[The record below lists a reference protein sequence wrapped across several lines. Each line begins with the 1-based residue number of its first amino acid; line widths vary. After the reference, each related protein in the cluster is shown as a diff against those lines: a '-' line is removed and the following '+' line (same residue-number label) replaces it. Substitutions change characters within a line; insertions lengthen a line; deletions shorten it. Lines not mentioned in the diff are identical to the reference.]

1 MQLIDSH
8 CHLSNF
14 QFKDCQTE
22 IIKNSNNHQISYFLQ
37 AGYNPQ
43 EWSEQLELCNKYKGI
58 LPVFGLHPE
67 WVAKC
72 TEPEVESGL
81 DQLAQMLKFAF
92 AMGEVGL
99 DLRDQY
105 LLSFN
110 LQMEACE
117 KQFELAQFANLP
129 LVLHIVR
136 AHNEFLNFLEH
147 FDIPSAGGF
156 IHSFNGSWNTAK
168 QYLDKGLLISISGS
182 VSYEKNHK
190 LRDVVK
196 KIPIDFL
203 LIETDCP
210 DQVPVDWGTEIY
222 TPMGVWNVAKY
233 LSEIRSEKPEALLI
247 KSSENLSKLLKL
259 KEKGQSIT

>member
-1 MQLIDSH
+1 
-8 CHLSNF
+8 
-14 QFKDCQTE
+14 
-22 IIKNSNNHQISYFLQ
+22 
-37 AGYNPQ
+37 
-43 EWSEQLELCNKYKGI
+43 
-58 LPVFGLHPE
+58 
-67 WVAKC
+67 
-72 TEPEVESGL
+72 
-81 DQLAQMLKFAF
+81 
-92 AMGEVGL
+92 
-99 DLRDQY
+99 
-105 LLSFN
+105 
-110 LQMEACE
+110 
-117 KQFELAQFANLP
+117 
-129 LVLHIVR
+129 
-136 AHNEFLNFLEH
+136 
-147 FDIPSAGGF
+147 
-156 IHSFNGSWNTAK
+156 
-168 QYLDKGLLISISGS
+168 LISISGS